1 MRLATSVLGLALGA
15 VLIARGQLLIGCL
28 VAGAALLRAVFVL
41 SYLRG
46 RGGFG
51 PRGGF
56 GSTDGGDF
64 GSPDGGA
71 FGSPGGGG
79 FGWRG
84 GRGGFERSG
93 GFGPPGAGGFGSR
106 GGAPHGRG
114 ILRRLA
120 PAEFEVAA
128 GTIGIDLTQLR
139 REFAAGRSIAEQA
152 TAAGVAVAAVVEAV
166 TRDTS
171 ARLEEAV
178 AAGTLSVADAN
189 QAKARLPVWAPRL
202 VAVHRNDLRAR
213 GA

>member
-1 MRLATSVLGLALGA
+1 MRLAISVLGLALGA

-28 VAGAALLRAVFVL
+28 VAGAALLRAAFVL

-46 RGGFG
+46 RGGLR

-56 GSTDGGDF
+56 GS
-64 GSPDGGA
+64 PDGGG

-79 FGWRG
+79 FGWRA
-84 GRGGFERSG
+84 GRGGFGRSG
-93 GFGPPGAGGFGSR
+93 GFGQPGAAGFGSP
-106 GGAPHGRG
+106 GGALHGRG
-114 ILRRLA
+114 VLRRLA

-166 TRDTS
+166 
-171 ARLEEAV
+171 
-178 AAGTLSVADAN
+178 
-189 QAKARLPVWAPRL
+189 
-202 VAVHRNDLRAR
+202 RNELRAR
-213 GA
+213 RA